1 RLGFL
6 DQAAS
11 SPRIKSSASGRDGPD
26 RQRKAPRE
34 RKSLT
39 RGLSVPRYGGRWGER
54 RLTYK
59 RRTPI
64 AKGRSRASVSAPLLP
79 FLSVPTPGRRRSAI
93 ATMKLRLAEGRKLL
107 GEFRMTAARLRASAD
122 GCTPQESGFEMF
134 AETAHSE
141 RDAFEK

>member
-1 RLGFL
+1 MRLGFL
-6 DQAAS
+6 GSGSVVAS
-11 SPRIKSSASGRDGPD
+11 DKVQRVRRDGPD

-59 RRTPI
+59 RRAPI

-79 FLSVPTPGRRRSAI
+79 LLKCPHTRKEKISNSDDEIAAGLGQEAPRRIPDDDRTNKGLSGWLRP
-93 ATMKLRLAEGRKLL
+93 ATG
-107 GEFRMTAARLRASAD
+107 
-122 GCTPQESGFEMF
+122 PVEMF
-134 AETAHSE
+134 RAMQFATSH
-141 RDAFEK
+141 